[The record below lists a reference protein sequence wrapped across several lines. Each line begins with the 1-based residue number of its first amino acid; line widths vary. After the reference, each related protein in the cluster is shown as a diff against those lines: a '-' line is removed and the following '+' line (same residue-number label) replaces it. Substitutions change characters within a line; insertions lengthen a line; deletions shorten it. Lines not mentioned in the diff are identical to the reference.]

1 MSEAAA
7 TTPTAETFLEQRA
20 SLKDHISALQDQ
32 VKALDEEIKA
42 ELGDGNHQL
51 GRWSVTIGTKEVSRL
66 DTTALKKALPDI
78 AREYTKTKTEAL
90 YQVRELKA

>member
-1 MSEAAA
+1 MSEALAVDHA
-7 TTPTAETFLEQRA
+7 TADLLEDRARIKAQIAE
-20 SLKDHISALQDQ
+20 LQEQ
-32 VKALDEEIKA
+32 VKRCDEEIKA

-78 AREYTKTKTEAL
+78 AREYTKTKTESL